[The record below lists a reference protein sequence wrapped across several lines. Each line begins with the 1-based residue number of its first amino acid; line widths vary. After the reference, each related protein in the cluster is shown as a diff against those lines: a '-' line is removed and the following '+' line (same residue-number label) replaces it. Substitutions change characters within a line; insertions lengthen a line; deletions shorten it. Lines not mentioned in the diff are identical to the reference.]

1 MASWM
6 YLLTEHLR
14 VIPVE
19 NHYTVSK
26 VIIVVSMKV
35 FSGSRWSFYAD
46 SSFRIARKKKVVVCC
61 LKRRRKKKIEKGGR
75 VTVT

>member
-6 YLLTEHLR
+6 YLFTEHIR

-19 NHYTVSK
+19 NHYIVSK

-46 SSFRIARKKKVVVCC
+46 SSFRIGREERLSFVVSNGEG
-61 LKRRRKKKIEKGGR
+61 RKKIEKGGR